1 MASNTDRAKF
11 VNTNPKENTILA
23 FTNGRGEPR
32 AINVERCIDELGQ
45 IPSLN
50 AISLDETDQNDFKF
64 ACPRVHLLPISFEFD
79 FDPDKSSGNFEN
91 TDGFQFSYQVVYKNG
106 STSAIAPYS
115 DVAYPPAII
124 NLGLKTLAETEV
136 ENRCVLFIPKLSA
149 EAKLIRL
156 ISREGNNDNPR
167 VIDQFRVDVQSND
180 FIITDDDFLGQ
191 YSFYND
197 KIGALLSEID
207 ATKTF
212 DNVPR
217 NAKAQT
223 VADNRVMYGNYTEG
237 YANITTDVNLS
248 VEFKQAPPPGFSFE
262 LKAVPY
268 VFRKKTDK
276 ASGEA
281 GSADLGRQRFKTN
294 SGFVLDTSGFPES
307 VPVGVYTVSITIAPK
322 NNYHIFLGTGESPNS
337 RENPIVGAGP
347 TALSDFI
354 FNQSTSA
361 LAGSSAAPSK
371 VIRGREMGAASQSD
385 TAGLPVD
392 GALRA
397 SYFNGG
403 YNTASSVT
411 WDSSNGDLHL
421 TDIGR
426 SFSSPLVFKG
436 EPVTFSTT
444 IQVNSSTERDVF
456 SKALIH
462 GLCGLH
468 PNSSPI
474 DVFGSQVAPTSSPA
488 NYFKEVAY
496 DLGLNDDSTFSAE
509 GSFLSDLV
517 CSVSSGYNNSD
528 VSGDMCSREP
538 DGFFVINK
546 ATMRFCGEPARGYAG
561 QIDDLLYEY
570 DQDKSGYGMFMSFA
584 HAKDVNVKTVVPLPE
599 GKFGSASSPGAAAQS
614 FELFTNNINGS
625 NDDVVRARRFF
636 AMGTGDWDYRVDS
649 NGNNQI
655 MWPSCYRQWQT
666 PDGAL
671 NGPSRIQNTN
681 PEDLQT
687 YLESATIDQGTVAL
701 SSSQPDPMPA
711 PVLPT
716 RQYDDG
722 KIFESND
729 SFRNTLYHPAPI
741 KKWIIAGDENS
752 EVLPSDKSDSYWNT
766 IHGGAGFTVN
776 IDVPN
781 DSFDNAFQD
790 AGQFFV
796 AGNPS
801 TMLGDISKHYCG
813 YLKNYNNAGYFQFGR
828 DIEYTAPPDTVNVSN
843 YLDRGTLSLVDG
855 EMGPGGMNGLAASQF
870 GNRSDNSSF
879 GLPFVMGTHDINGD
893 TSSNV
898 MGSMANIRGTVT
910 NFGLLGYVDNCPGY
924 LVSEI
929 VARTPETVNSNYNG
943 AFVLGNSSGSSQL
956 AQSFAVVVPQYADVG
971 FALNDV
977 LLGEAQPLGVVFRS
991 PLTSGYFSS
1000 FYSDPGALVSC
1011 IDTRDTADMAGTIAQ
1026 GNYLSTIQPVQT
1038 RQPPAGSTGSAI
1050 VVSGA
1055 SINTSSEELGYNSF
1069 KTKANHE
1076 FGIVY
1081 YDERGRHGAV
1091 QPVGSVYVPGYDTED
1106 RGSSL
1111 KGAAKV
1117 KMEINHAPPSW
1128 ATEYRVVYSG
1138 NTSVSE
1144 FIQHTVADAFVSSK
1158 APGRIYVSLN
1168 HLQSNKISYAESYG
1182 AVSLDD
1188 GTKSLYRFNQGD
1200 RLRIINY
1207 SNVSAELEYAPKDY
1221 DFRIV
1226 DLEIVGP
1233 DMDNHPFP
1241 NESDQARFNGEF
1253 LVLEDNKEASG
1264 FRVEDIL
1271 ADTSGNVTSFWGN
1284 RCLVEIYR
1292 PSKGLGDESRPYF
1305 ELNYGGK
1312 ILSGPT
1318 HQFNTIL
1325 MTKGDVFY
1333 RSVPMN
1339 AQTITSDASTEQTIG
1354 EYTSLIQGSTDNET
1368 SVPNPVSY
1376 YVESETVTDLYK
1388 SDAKNYGRVHFV
1400 DRFADEVERPSSI
1413 SFSEK
1418 TFQGSYNLR
1427 YFSFPKI
1434 GNFKD
1439 LPRYSGGIDVMDFQ
1453 GTNIMSF
1460 NDSKVYY
1467 IPVSR
1472 DVLTTGNTDAI
1483 VASTKVLGSEIAI
1496 PIDGGSSKRPESVIS
1511 INNDFFFFDERNER
1525 IVMIKGG
1532 RTPVIVTDA
1541 NVDAYFKSEVQ
1552 KWKQSG
1558 AFKAPSGYDPMRS
1571 EYLISLSSL
1580 EDGYIYHD
1588 HVSARDRMLTMGFD
1602 LKTNKFWKSR
1612 YSFAPHFYSTLNGKL
1627 ISYHSEKTL
1636 THPNTVGDEIESPF
1650 VLPQIH
1656 NDTSKR
1662 NKIYGKK
1669 VRSSLCVSAN
1679 ANNSKTKEF
1688 NVVVLDSDNRWEANL
1703 YTPTGASAIPFGR
1716 FKGYND
1722 KYYGKIVG
1730 DTTVAAEQRKSQ
1742 ITKRTIQTM
1751 PYAFDERLIPST
1763 GQLLQ
1768 SQFLG
1773 PRGFTFVDENGE
1785 IYGVNSTGIKYMEFQ
1800 VVMSKSSSAFTA
1812 PLAIGKN
1819 SILYESSPGGSQMVP
1834 LGSGPKNTHSFNRKA
1849 FIAADT
1855 EDTNR
1860 TRKLVIRAPWNQ
1872 VENYCLQNG
1881 HEDVIERVTTDEFTS
1896 NPSVVFGFFTSVNND
1911 ETGYKIFDII
1921 FAPYYSMFFGK
1932 SVQQDGS
1939 LNNLI
1944 SLFDGEGIFSGG
1956 DQAEYVW
1963 DLNEDGL
1970 VNVSDLLIF
1979 LTGFGEPFGTEDL
1992 LGLLAEFGSGVEDES
2007 TVDFDTIGSFTA
2019 AQFLNLYNG
2028 ERKEIH
2034 SVYSN
2039 QLNAPELTGRYMKI
2053 DLVSDDAQDDAQ
2065 LYEIMVD
2072 HDNRVKSLS
2081 RGTKSKKK

>member
-23 FTNGRGEPR
+23 FTNGRGEPY
-32 AINVERCIDELGQ
+32 AINVERSIDELDQ

-50 AISLDETDQNDFKF
+50 AISTDDTDQNDFKF

-79 FDPDKSSGNFEN
+79 FDPQKSSGNFEN
-91 TDGFQFSYQVVYKNG
+91 ADGFQFSYQVVYKNG

-124 NLGLKTLAETEV
+124 NLGLKTLAEVEV
-136 ENRCVLFIPKLSA
+136 ENRCVLFIPKVSA
-149 EAKLIRL
+149 EAKFIRL
-156 ISREGNNDNPR
+156 IAREGNNSNPR
-167 VIDQFRVDVQSND
+167 VVDQFRVDVESDD
-180 FIITDDDFLGQ
+180 FIITNDDFLGQ

-197 KIGALLSEID
+197 KIGTLLSEID

-237 YANITTDVNLS
+237 YPNITTDVNLS

-262 LKAVPY
+262 LKALPY
-268 VFRKKTDK
+268 VFRKKTDQ
-276 ASGEA
+276 ASGDS
-281 GSADLGRQRFKTN
+281 GSTVLGRQRYKTN
-294 SGFVLDTSGFPES
+294 SGFVLDTSGFPEN
-307 VPVGVYTVSITIAPK
+307 VPLGVYTVSVTVAPK
-322 NNYHIFLGTGESPNS
+322 NNYHVFLGTGDLANS
-337 RENPIVGAGP
+337 RENAIAGP
-347 TALSDFI
+347 DGIAEDSFFGLGIQTDFSDFEGGQ
-354 FNQSTSA
+354 FAPQSRA
-361 LAGSSAAPSK
+361 
-371 VIRGREMGAASQSD
+371 IRGREMGAASQSS
-385 TAGLPVD
+385 TNGLPVD
-392 GALRA
+392 GSLRA

-403 YNTASSVT
+403 YNTASSVS

-444 IQVNSSTERDVF
+444 IQVNSSTQRDTF
-456 SKALIH
+456 SKAILH

-468 PNSSPI
+468 PNSSPMAAN
-474 DVFGSQVAPTSSPA
+474 GSQVAPTSSPS
-488 NYFKEVAY
+488 NYFKEVSY
-496 DLGLNDDSTFSAE
+496 DLGLIDDTSFSAE
-509 GSFLSDLV
+509 GSYLSDLV
-517 CSVSSGYNNSD
+517 CSVSSGYNNPD
-528 VSGDMCSREP
+528 VTGNMCSREP

-561 QIDDLLYEY
+561 ELENLLYQY
-570 DQDKSGYGMFMSFA
+570 APNKSGYGMFMSFA
-584 HAKDVNVKTVVPLPE
+584 HAKDVNVKTVIPTPE
-599 GKFGSASSPGAAAQS
+599 GKFASAASPTAAIQS
-614 FELFTNNINGS
+614 GELFTNTNSGT
-625 NDDVVRARRFF
+625 DTELLRARRYF
-636 AMGTGDWDYRVDS
+636 ATGTGDWDWRLDS
-649 NGNNQI
+649 NGDPQI
-655 MWPSCYRQWQT
+655 TWPSCYRQWET

-671 NGPSRIQNTN
+671 NGPSRIQNTDPN
-681 PEDLQT
+681 NLQT
-687 YLESATIDQGTVAL
+687 FIDTAVIDQGTVFL
-701 SSSQPDPMPA
+701 SSDQPDPMIA

-722 KIFESND
+722 KVRESND

-741 KKWIIAGDENS
+741 KNWIIVGDENS
-752 EVLPSDKSDSYWNT
+752 DVLPSEKPNSYWNN
-766 IHGGAGFTVN
+766 IYGGAGFSVN
-776 IDVPN
+776 IDVPQGTQPAS
-781 DSFDNAFQD
+781 D
-790 AGQFFV
+790 FFV
-796 AGNPS
+796 QGDPS
-801 TMLGDISKHYCG
+801 VMLGDISRHYCG
-813 YLKNYNNAGYFQFGR
+813 YLKNYNNAGFFQFGR
-828 DIEYTAPPDTVNVSN
+828 DIEYSAPSDLVSVSN

-855 EMGPGGMNGLAASQF
+855 EMGPGGMNGIGAAQF
-870 GNRSDNSSF
+870 GNRDDSNTF
-879 GLPFVMGTHDINGD
+879 GLPLVMGTHDISGD
-893 TSSNV
+893 ESVNT
-898 MGSMANIRGTVT
+898 MGSMGNIRGTVT
-910 NFGLLGYVDNCPGY
+910 NFGLLGYMDNCAGF
-924 LVSEI
+924 VVNEI
-929 VARTPETVNSNYNG
+929 IARTPETISSDYATSFDEG
-943 AFVLGNSSGSSQL
+943 ATFGNCQL
-956 AQSFAVVVPQYADVG
+956 AQSFAVVFPKYADAG
-971 FALNDV
+971 QDW
-977 LLGEAQPLGVVFRS
+977 GDLGVNTVPFYRS

-1000 FYSDPGALVSC
+1000 FYSSPGSQITAF
-1011 IDTRDTADMAGTIAQ
+1011 DTRVTSEMAGTIAQ
-1026 GNYLSTIQPVQT
+1026 SQYNRLIQPVQT
-1038 RQPPAGSTGSAI
+1038 KQPPSGSAGSAV

-1111 KGAAKV
+1111 KGSAKV

-1128 ATEYRVVYSG
+1128 AKNYRVVYSG
-1138 NTSVSE
+1138 NTSISE

-1207 SNVSAELEYAPKDY
+1207 SNISAQLEYAPKEY

-1241 NESDQARFNGEF
+1241 DNSDQARFNGEF
-1253 LVLEDNKEASG
+1253 LVLEDNKEAEG
-1264 FRVEDIL
+1264 FSVE
-1271 ADTSGNVTSFWGN
+1271 NVQGAGVSSFWGN

-1292 PSKGLGDESRPYF
+1292 PAKGLGDESRAYY
-1305 ELNYGGK
+1305 ELNYGGEV
-1312 ILSGPT
+1312 LPGPT
-1318 HQFNTIL
+1318 HQFNTIV
-1325 MTKGDVFY
+1325 MTRGDVFY

-1339 AQTITSDASTEQTIG
+1339 VQTLDLNLATETTIG
-1354 EYTSLIQGSTDNET
+1354 EYSSLIQGSADNES
-1368 SVPNPVSY
+1368 SVPNLVSY
-1376 YVESETVTDLYK
+1376 YVETEAITDLYK
-1388 SDAKNYGRVHFV
+1388 SDAKSYGRVHFV
-1400 DRFADEVERPSSI
+1400 DRFADEVDRPSSI

-1418 TFQGSYNLR
+1418 TFQGSYDLR

-1472 DVLTTGNTDAI
+1472 DVLTTGTTDAI

-1532 RTPVIVTDA
+1532 KNPVIITDA
-1541 NVDAYFKSEVQ
+1541 NVDSYFQSEVQ

-1580 EDGYIYHD
+1580 EDAYTYHD
-1588 HVSARDRMLTMGFD
+1588 HTSARDRMLTMGFD
-1602 LKTNKFWKSR
+1602 LKTKKFWKSR
-1612 YSFAPHFYSTLNGKL
+1612 YSFAPHFYSTFNGKL
-1627 ISYHSEKTL
+1627 VSYHSDKSL
-1636 THPNTVGDEIESPF
+1636 IHQNTGGDDIESPF
-1650 VLPQIH
+1650 VVPQIH
-1656 NDTSKR
+1656 NDTSRR

-1703 YTPTGASAIPFGR
+1703 YTPTGASAIPFSR

-1730 DTTVAAEQRKSQ
+1730 NTTVAAEQRKSQ

-1773 PRGFTFVDENGE
+1773 PRGFAFVNENGE
-1785 IYGVNSTGIKYMEFQ
+1785 LYTGSDANGIKYMEFQ

-1819 SILYESSPGGSQMVP
+1819 SILYESLPGGSQMVP
-1834 LGSGPKNTHSFNRKA
+1834 LGSGPQNTHSFNRKA

-1881 HEDVIERVTTDEFTS
+1881 HEDVVERVTTDEFTS
-1896 NPSVVFGFFTSVNND
+1896 EPSPVFGFFSSVNND
-1911 ETGYKIFDII
+1911 ETGYKVFDII

-1932 SVQQDGS
+1932 SVQQDAS

-1956 DQAEYVW
+1956 DQTQYAW
-1963 DLNEDGL
+1963 DLNEDG
-1970 VNVSDLLIF
+1970 NVSTADLLEF
-1979 LTGFGEPFGTEDL
+1979 LTAFGNPFGSDEL
-1992 LGLLAEFGSGVEDES
+1992 LDILAEFGSGEDDES

-2019 AQFLNLYNG
+2019 EQFVNLYNG

-2034 SVYSN
+2034 SVYTN

-2081 RGTKSKKK
+2081 RTTKGKKK

>member
-1 MASNTDRAKF
+1 MASNTDRDKF

-79 FDPDKSSGNFEN
+79 FDPEKSSGNFEDA
-91 TDGFQFSYQVVYKNG
+91 DGFQFSYQVVYKNG

-124 NLGLKTLAETEV
+124 NLGTKTLAEVEV
-136 ENRCVLFIPKLSA
+136 ENRCVLFIPKVSA
-149 EAKLIRL
+149 EAKIIRL

-167 VIDQFRVDVQSND
+167 VVDQFRVDIESSD

-197 KIGALLSEID
+197 KIGTLLSEVD

-217 NAKAQT
+217 NAKSQT
-223 VADNRVMYGNYTEG
+223 VADNRIMYGNYTEG

-268 VFRKKTDK
+268 LFRKKTDK
-276 ASGEA
+276 ASGDPT
-281 GSADLGRQRFKTN
+281 SADLGRQRFKTN
-294 SGFVLDTSGFPES
+294 SGFLLDTSGFPEDI
-307 VPVGVYTVSITIAPK
+307 PLGVYTVSVTVAPK
-322 NNYHIFLGTGESPNS
+322 NNYHVFLGTGDHPNS
-337 RENPIVGAGP
+337 RENAPAADVDDFFFNDGVTSFGASG
-347 TALSDFI
+347 
-354 FNQSTSA
+354 
-361 LAGSSAAPSK
+361 APASRA
-371 VIRGREMGAASQSD
+371 IRGREMGAASMFSSS
-385 TAGLPVD
+385 GLAVD

-397 SYFNGG
+397 SYFEGA
-403 YNTASSVT
+403 YNTASSVV

-444 IQVNSSTERDVF
+444 IQVNSIIERDNF

-468 PNSSPI
+468 PSSNPVGI
-474 DVFGSQVAPTSSPA
+474 NGSQIAPTSSPS
-488 NYFKEVAY
+488 NYFKEVSY
-496 DLGLNDDSTFSAE
+496 DLGLNDDTSFSAE
-509 GSFLSDLV
+509 ASYLSDLV
-517 CSVSSGYNNSD
+517 CSVSSGYNNPD
-528 VSGDMCSREP
+528 VSGNMCSREP
-538 DGFFVINK
+538 DGFFVINQ
-546 ATMRFCGEPARGYAG
+546 ATMRFCGEPARSYAG
-561 QIDDLLYEY
+561 QIENLLYEY
-570 DQDKSGYGMFMSFA
+570 DDGKSGYGMFMSFA
-584 HAKDVNVKTVVPLPE
+584 HAKDVNVKTVIPLPE
-599 GKFGSASSPGAAAQS
+599 GKFASAASFSAAVQS
-614 FELFTNNINGS
+614 ENFLTN
-625 NDDVVRARRFF
+625 DVVGSDEDLLRARRYF
-636 AMGTGDWDYRVDS
+636 ATGTADWDYRIDS
-649 NGNNQI
+649 NGERQI

-671 NGPSRIQNTN
+671 NGPSRMQNTDPDN
-681 PEDLQT
+681 LQT
-687 YLESATIDQGTVAL
+687 FIESAEIDTGTVFL
-701 SSSQPDPMPA
+701 SSDQPDPMIA

-716 RQYDDG
+716 RQYSDG
-722 KIFESND
+722 KIFEDTD

-741 KKWIIAGDENS
+741 KRWIVVGDENS
-752 EVLPSDKSDSYWNT
+752 DVLPSDKTRAYWDSVY
-766 IHGGAGFTVN
+766 GGAGFSVCV
-776 IDVPN
+776 DVPQGTQTAS
-781 DSFDNAFQD
+781 D
-790 AGQFFV
+790 FFV
-796 AGNPS
+796 QGDPS

-813 YLKNYNNAGYFQFGR
+813 YLKGYNNAGYFQFGR
-828 DIEYTAPPDTVNVSN
+828 DIEYTAPGSDISVSN

-855 EMGPGGMNGLAASQF
+855 EMGPGGMDGIGAAQF
-870 GNRSDNSSF
+870 GNRDSNNSF
-879 GLPFVMGTHDINGD
+879 GLPFVMGTHDINGSESVN
-893 TSSNV
+893 T
-898 MGSMANIRGTVT
+898 MGSMGNIRGTVT
-910 NFGLLGYVDNCPGY
+910 NFGLLGYMDNCPGF
-924 LVSEI
+924 LVNEI
-929 VARTPETVNSNYNG
+929 VARTPQTVHPNY
-943 AFVLGNSSGSSQL
+943 ALFFTAGNSFGNCQL
-956 AQSFAVVVPQYADVG
+956 AQSFAVVTPQYADI
-971 FALNDV
+971 
-977 LLGEAQPLGVVFRS
+977 AQDWTTSGDTVPVYRS

-1000 FYSDPGALVSC
+1000 YYSSPGEIKVTFDIRSEGE
-1011 IDTRDTADMAGTIAQ
+1011 MAGTSAEGSYQ
-1026 GNYLSTIQPVQT
+1026 ALIQPVQT
-1038 RQPPAGSTGSAI
+1038 KQPPSGSTGSAV

-1055 SINTSSEELGYNSF
+1055 SINTSSEELGYHSF

-1091 QPVGSVYVPGYDTED
+1091 QSVGSVYVPGYDTED

-1111 KGAAKV
+1111 KGAAKI
-1117 KMEINHAPPSW
+1117 KMDINHAPPSW
-1128 ATEYRVVYSG
+1128 ARDYRVVYSG
-1138 NTSVSE
+1138 NTSISE

-1207 SNVSAELEYAPKDY
+1207 SNISAELEYAPKDY

-1241 NESDQARFNGEF
+1241 ENSSEARFNGEF
-1253 LVLEDNKEASG
+1253 LVLEDNREADG
-1264 FRVEDIL
+1264 FSVENIEG
-1271 ADTSGNVTSFWGN
+1271 AGVSSFWGN

-1292 PSKGLGDESRPYF
+1292 PSKGLGDESRAYY

-1312 ILSGPT
+1312 VLPGPT
-1318 HQFNTIL
+1318 HQFNTIV

-1339 AQTITSDASTEQTIG
+1339 VQTLDVNLQTEQTIG
-1354 EYTSLIQGSTDNET
+1354 EYSSLIQGTTDNEL
-1368 SVPNPVSY
+1368 SVPNIVPY

-1388 SDAKNYGRVHFV
+1388 SDAKNYGRTHFV
-1400 DRFADEVERPSSI
+1400 DRFADEVDRPSSI

-1418 TFQGSYNLR
+1418 TFQGSYDLR

-1439 LPRYSGGIDVMDFQ
+1439 LPRYSGGIDVLDFQ
-1453 GTNIMSF
+1453 GTSIMSF

-1472 DVLTTGNTDAI
+1472 DVLTTGTTDAI

-1496 PIDGGSSKRPESVIS
+1496 PIDGGSSQRPESVIS

-1532 RTPVIVTDA
+1532 KTPSIITDA
-1541 NVDAYFKSEVQ
+1541 NVDSYFQSEV
-1552 KWKQSG
+1552 KRWKRGG

-1580 EDGYIYHD
+1580 DDGYVYHD
-1588 HVSARDRMLTMGFD
+1588 HASARDRMLTMGFD
-1602 LKTNKFWKSR
+1602 LKTKKFWKSR
-1612 YSFAPHFYSTLNGKL
+1612 YSFAPHFYSTFNGKL
-1627 ISYHSEKTL
+1627 VSYHSDKGL
-1636 THPNTVGDEIESPF
+1636 IHQNVGGDDIESPF
-1650 VLPQIH
+1650 VVPHIH
-1656 NDTSKR
+1656 DDTSNR

-1688 NVVVLDSDNRWEANL
+1688 NVVILDSDNRWEANL
-1703 YTPTGASAIPFGR
+1703 YTPDGSSTIPFSK

-1722 KYYGKIVG
+1722 KYYGKIIG
-1730 DTTVAAEQRKSQ
+1730 NTSLAAEQRKSQ
-1742 ITKRTIQTM
+1742 ITKSTIQTM
-1751 PYAFDERLIPST
+1751 PHSFDDKLLPSS
-1763 GQLLQ
+1763 GQIVQ

-1773 PRGFTFVDENGE
+1773 PRGFAFVDENGNA
-1785 IYGVNSTGIKYMEFQ
+1785 YGPQSTGIEYMEFQ
-1800 VVMSKSSSAFTA
+1800 VVMPKSGSAFTA

-1819 SILYESSPGGSQMVP
+1819 SILYESSPGSSQMVP
-1834 LGSGPKNTHSFNRKA
+1834 LGSGPQNTHSFNRKA
-1849 FIAADT
+1849 FIAADN
-1855 EDTNR
+1855 EDTSR
-1860 TRKLVIRAPWNQ
+1860 TRKLVIRAPWNVVQ
-1872 VENYCLQNG
+1872 NYCLQNG
-1881 HEDVIERVTTDEFTS
+1881 HEDVVERVRSSATA
-1896 NPSVVFGFFTSVNND
+1896 NFGFYSSVNND
-1911 ETGYKIFDII
+1911 EIGYRLFDII
-1921 FAPYYSMFFGK
+1921 FAPYYSMFFGT
-1932 SVQQDGS
+1932 SLQQVQE

-1944 SLFDGEGIFSGG
+1944 SLADGDDVFSGDG
-1956 DQAEYVW
+1956 LSEFEW
-1963 DLNEDGL
+1963 DLNDDGF
-1970 VNVSDLLIF
+1970 VGSADLLD
-1979 LTGFGEPFGTEDL
+1979 LLALFGEEYTTADL
-1992 LGLLAEFGSGVEDES
+1992 LGLLTQFNLGDVSQDEA
-2007 TVDFDTIGSFTA
+2007 TINFENIDDFTA
-2019 AQFLNLYNG
+2019 EAFMLLYDG
-2028 ERKEIH
+2028 SRKEIH
-2034 SVYSN
+2034 SVYAN
-2039 QLNAPELTGRYMKI
+2039 QLNAPELTGRYMKV
-2053 DLVSDDAQDDAQ
+2053 DLVSDDEQDDAQ

-2072 HDNRVKSLS
+2072 HDNRVKSVS
-2081 RGTKSKKK
+2081 RGTKTKKK